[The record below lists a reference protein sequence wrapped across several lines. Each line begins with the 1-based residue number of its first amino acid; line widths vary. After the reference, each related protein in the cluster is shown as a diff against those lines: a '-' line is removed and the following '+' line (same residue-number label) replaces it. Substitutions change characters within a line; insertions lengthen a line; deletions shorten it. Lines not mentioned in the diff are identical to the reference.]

1 MPNAFAPPQHHH
13 KNKKS
18 ANTNFHL
25 SLITAKNK
33 MTKKGHLI
41 FWRAQKDGTFPFY
54 GSLSRHKVQTSQ
66 CLFSPTSRSELY
78 ATLWLLPS
86 SHLSLTTA
94 KNKMTK
100 KVI

>member
-1 MPNAFAPPQHHH
+1 VAFTEFSSFIDHS
-13 KNKKS
+13 KKQ
-18 ANTNFHL
+18 NDQ
-25 SLITAKNK
+25 
-33 MTKKGHLI
+33 KGHLI

-54 GSLSRHKVQTSQ
+54 GSLSRRKVQTSQ